1 MQTSDGYILKMHRM
15 PSSPKS
21 ADVLV
26 RRPVFLMHGLLDSSD
41 CWTLMGPESSLAYLL
56 ADLGYDVWMGNAR
69 GNRYSRSHTQWN
81 ASGNRRDRR
90 RFWNFSWN
98 EIGVIDVPAMIDY
111 VLAKNTDFQ
120 KVHYIGHSQGTTAF
134 FVMASERPEY
144 NDKILMMNALAPIAF
159 MSNCRSPAGQAVARL
174 LASARVSVNSDDNA
188 KYSISIL
195 SIISQRL
202 CAGSY

>member
-21 ADVLV
+21 SNVLV

-41 CWTLMGPESSLAYLL
+41 CWTLMGPESGLAYLL

-69 GNRYSRSHTQWN
+69 GNRYSRRHTQWN
-81 ASGNRRDRR
+81 ADGNRSDRR

-98 EIGVIDVPAMIDY
+98 EIGLIDVPAMIDY
-111 VLAKNTDFQ
+111 VLAKNSDFQ
-120 KVHYIGHSQGTTAF
+120 KVHYIGYSQGTTAF
-134 FVMASERPEY
+134 FAMASERPEY
-144 NDKILMMNALAPIAF
+144 NEKILMMNALAPITF
-159 MSNCRSPAGQAVARL
+159 MSNCKSPAGQIVARL

-188 KYSISIL
+188 N
-195 SIISQRL
+195 
-202 CAGSY
+202 

>member
-1 MQTSDGYILKMHRM
+1 
-15 PSSPKS
+15 
-21 ADVLV
+21 
-26 RRPVFLMHGLLDSSD
+26 
-41 CWTLMGPESSLAYLL
+41 
-56 ADLGYDVWMGNAR
+56 
-69 GNRYSRSHTQWN
+69 
-81 ASGNRRDRR
+81 
-90 RFWNFSWN
+90 
-98 EIGVIDVPAMIDY
+98 MIDY